1 MSLFH
6 KIHLLGA
13 HRHSPHPPLGEEL
26 MLPPRTG
33 VRGSIGGPS
42 IPSPTA
48 LLASGPSGP
57 GDTRMLAS
65 EAL

>member
-13 HRHSPHPPLGEEL
+13 HPHPPLGEEL
-26 MLPPRTG
+26 MLPPSTG
-33 VRGSIGGPS
+33 VRGSSGGPS
-42 IPSPTA
+42 VPSPTA